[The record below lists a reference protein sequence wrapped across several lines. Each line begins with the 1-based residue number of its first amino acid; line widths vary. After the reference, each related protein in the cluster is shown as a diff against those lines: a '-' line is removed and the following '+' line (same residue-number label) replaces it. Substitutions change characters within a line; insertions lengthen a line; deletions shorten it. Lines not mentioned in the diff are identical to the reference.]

1 MSPAAIQMDAD
12 QCLGVDTETNGTLG
26 EPGQVIELET
36 LSGFSLS
43 VSRSARTFT
52 YVSVV
57 IHRARTDGSLAI
69 FQETRCACLLR
80 QNPHGHSQG

>member
-1 MSPAAIQMDAD
+1 MSPAAIQVDAD

-36 LSGFSLS
+36 FSGFSLTVCS
-43 VSRSARTFT
+43 SIVAFT
-52 YVSVV
+52 DIGVV
-57 IHRARTDGSLAI
+57 IHGPGTDGSLAV